1 MSLPNFEEMLEAGV
15 HFGHQTR
22 RWNPK
27 MRRYILTDRNG
38 IHVIDLRKTQ
48 AALEKAAEIFKKVTD
63 GGRSVLFVGTKVTS
77 RKAIREAAE
86 SKGQYYVT
94 KRWLG
99 GMLTNF
105 KTVRESIRRLEKI
118 EQMEREGIF
127 EELQKKEVLELN
139 RERANLEDVFSGIRH
154 MKSLPGLIFI
164 SDIKHEHI
172 AVAEARRLKIPV
184 VAICDT
190 NVDPDLVDLAIPAND
205 DAVKSVQLISNFL
218 AEQISAGNK
227 NLKSSLENKELQAEE
242 A

>member
-1 MSLPNFEEMLEAGV
+1 MSLPTFEELLEAGV

-27 MRRYILTDRNG
+27 MRRFILTERNG
-38 IHVIDLRKTQ
+38 IHVIDLRKTL
-48 AALEKAAEIFKKVTD
+48 AALEVAAEVFKKVSD
-63 GGRSVLFVGTKVTS
+63 SGRSVLFVGTKITS

-99 GMLTNF
+99 GMLTNY

-118 EQMEREGIF
+118 EQMEREGVF
-127 EELQKKEVLELN
+127 SELQKKEVLELN
-139 RERANLEDVFSGIRH
+139 RERAKLEEVFSGIRH
-154 MKSLPGLIFI
+154 MKGLPGLIFI

-172 AVAEARRLKIPV
+172 AVAEARRLRIPV

-190 NVDPDLVDLAIPAND
+190 NVDPDQIQYAIPGND
-205 DAVKSVQLISNFL
+205 DAVKSVQVIANYL
-218 AEQISAGNK
+218 ASQLTNAEKFNASVDK
-227 NLKSSLENKELQAEE
+227 KKKESKGSK
-242 A
+242 